1 MKFKLAT
8 AAAAVLMSATAS
20 QAADLAKKAPVAVD
34 YVKVCDAYGAGF
46 FYIPGTDTCLRIG
59 GYVRAEAFGGS
70 ADFSGDLA
78 ETATVAGPG
87 AATNDRNDNSYIT
100 RSRLNLFADARSN
113 TEFGLLRSFGAIN
126 ASFNSTSGHVFEL
139 DKAFI
144 QWGGLTAGLAASY
157 WDLFTGYTLQ
167 RYFSAD
173 EYDDSRTL
181 LAYTFGLGN
190 GLDASIS
197 LEDAA
202 QRTSYNGLSLYGG
215 NDVPDIIARLR
226 LTQAWG
232 SAQVM
237 GAAHYLH
244 GNTAAIGDDWGYAFG
259 AGVTINLPML
269 GAGDAIALQAAY
281 GDGALAYV
289 SHNLK
294 SANATRNVG
303 LIGNVA
309 LTGAN
314 GLIADFNAA
323 GDTSSGWSIYGGF
336 RHVFSP
342 TVMLN
347 LDASYADIDQA
358 AGLVDFTTTFAAAS
372 VTWAPGGNVTGTPGL
387 AISAAVEYRSTDYD
401 TPVTGS
407 YKVDDKFDALVFGA
421 RIQRNF

>member
-70 ADFSGDLA
+70 SDFNGDLQD
-78 ETATVAGPG
+78 VG
-87 AATNDRNDNSYIT
+87 TNADNSYIT

-157 WDLFTGYTLQ
+157 WDLFLGYTPQ

-202 QRTSYNGLSLYGG
+202 QRTAYNGGSVYGG

-232 SAQVM
+232 SAQIM
-237 GAAHYLH
+237 GAAHYLKS
-244 GNTAAIGDDWGYAFG
+244 NAAIDDTDWGYAFG
-259 AGVTINLPML
+259 AGVMINLPML
-269 GAGDAIALQAAY
+269 GAGDQIALQAVY

-289 SHNLK
+289 SHNIKTPGSSL
-294 SANATRNVG
+294 A
-303 LIGNVA
+303 IGN
-309 LTGAN
+309 GAV
-314 GLIADFNAA
+314 ADFNSAM
-323 GDTSSGWSIYGGF
+323 DTASGWSIYGGF

-342 TVMLN
+342 TVMVN
-347 LDASYADIDQA
+347 FDASYADVDQA
-358 AGLVDFTTTFAAAS
+358 AGLIDFTTTFASAS
-372 VTWAPGGNVTGTPGL
+372 ITWAPGGNVTGTPGL
-387 AISAAVEYRSTDYD
+387 AISGIVEYRSMDYS
-401 TPVTGS
+401 TPVASAVDLT
-407 YKVDDKFDALVFGA
+407 KTDDKFDALVFGA